1 MIFVIISL
9 IYAGTILLFVGM
21 TAWIIRVWSR
31 RRYPD
36 GPPSDVIYVAV
47 SIILLV
53 SAGIGI
59 LVASEIVIALGY
71 IS

>member
-59 LVASEIVIALGY
+59 FVASEIVIALGY
-71 IS
+71 IG

>member
-59 LVASEIVIALGY
+59 FVASEIVIALGY